1 MIELLS
7 IQPISNVVAIEF
19 NYAEPETLVAN
30 YWFPKFVAIY
40 SSNISDSRRDINLHQ
55 IYLRTGAC
63 DPTVVQFDE
72 DATSESKV
80 KDGYLKRGHDIVAFS
95 YLNEN
100 NFRLLFSCYQRRNNA
115 DFVDE
120 YEQQQINAKN
130 AAKDIRNLIE
140 ELRGNGIALHSDIE
154 EIAKNIVSELN
165 KSDEFYR

>member
-19 NYAEPETLVAN
+19 NYFEPETMVAN

-63 DPTVVQFDE
+63 EPTVVQFDE

-80 KDGYLKRGHDIVAFS
+80 KDGYLKSGHDIVAFS
-95 YLNEN
+95 YLNED
-100 NFRLLFSCYQRRNNA
+100 NFRLLFSCYQRRKNA
-115 DFVDE
+115 DYVRDFE
-120 YEQQQINAKN
+120 LKQINAQN
-130 AAKDIRNLIE
+130 AQKDIRYLID
-140 ELRGNGIALHSDIE
+140 ELRGNGVTLPPDIDSIAS
-154 EIAKNIVSELN
+154 AIVSELN
-165 KSDEFYR
+165 ESTEFYR